1 MKLKMSFFDPAL
13 LKKNL
18 SRFSPAWILTLVGM
32 VLFLPVSL
40 MIALQREIPVVYEI
54 TLPRVQ
60 RALREFAEA
69 GPSFAIVC
77 ALIFAGLLFKY
88 LHKTRAAYMMHA
100 FPMTRTCL
108 YCTNVVSGLLFWLIP
123 TLVTGLLAQIILSAH
138 GFSACSGLLWAA
150 MGKWVLQFLCF
161 FGIAVFA
168 MMLSGSTIIGT
179 LCYGAFQG
187 IFALLP
193 LMTLVLV
200 GYYFRGLDIS
210 VNAALFGYLAPFY
223 AMQTDSSTWLLWLY
237 AGIGLVLLVLAWLH
251 YLRRDIEHAGDAM
264 AYRWARIAFRIVFT
278 YSMTLGLGFL
288 LAGIVGMVND
298 GRSFAFLP
306 YALVGCV
313 IGWFGSSMMVERTVK
328 VFRKKSV
335 WVGFAICVALL
346 VGTIACLKYDV
357 FGAQRRVPEAA
368 QVESVEIWT
377 DGDYDSPYADRIT
390 LTDPADINTVRTVHQ
405 NAVKAWQKN
414 PDRASDFFR
423 STAGDIHICYHLAGG
438 GTLRRVYEIPE
449 ENYKDLA
456 RFYADPEIAAAWY
469 ERALPE
475 KFSCVCLCGVE
486 DYEIDQYGNEI
497 YTSSRELDCKNP
509 SALRE
514 AVLADARAG
523 RLPIVNCLTGSVDP
537 NTGAIN
543 SSYWDHPF
551 LTFENASYPGQE
563 VKNWVSI
570 RILETATET
579 IALFEKEE

>member
-1 MKLKMSFFDPAL
+1 MKLKTSFFDPAL

-32 VLFLPVSL
+32 ILFLPVSL
-40 MIALQREIPVVYEI
+40 MIALQQEIPVVYEI
-54 TLPRVQ
+54 TLPRLQ
-60 RALREFAEA
+60 RSLREVADA
-69 GPSFAIVC
+69 GPFFAIVC

-108 YCTNVVSGLLFWLIP
+108 YCTNVVSGLLFWLVP
-123 TLVTGLLAQIILSAH
+123 TLVTGLLTQIILSAN

-193 LMTLVLV
+193 TMTLVLV
-200 GYYFRGLDIS
+200 KYYFHGLDIS
-210 VNAALFGYLAPFY
+210 VDVDFGYLAPVF
-223 AMQTDSSTWLLWLY
+223 AMLRGCATWLLWLY
-237 AGIGLVLLVLAWLH
+237 AGIGLVLLVVAWLH
-251 YLRRDIEHAGDAM
+251 YLRRDIERAGDAM

-288 LAGIVGMVND
+288 LTGILGFVNEE
-298 GRSFAFLP
+298 RSLVLLP
-306 YALVGCV
+306 YALIGCV

-335 WVGFAICVALL
+335 WIGFAICVALL

-357 FGAQRRVPEAA
+357 FGVQRRVPETA

-377 DGDYDSPYADRIT
+377 EGDYNSPYADRIT

-405 NAVKAWQKN
+405 NAIKAWQKN

-423 STAGDIHICYHLAGG
+423 YTVGDIHICYHLAGG
-438 GTLRRVYEIPE
+438 GTLRRVYEIPK
-449 ENYKDLA
+449 ENYKALA

-475 KFSCVCLCGVE
+475 NFYRVTLSDVE
-486 DYEIDQYGNEI
+486 EYETDEYGNPT
-497 YTSSRELDCKNP
+497 YTVSRGRECRDP

-523 RLPIVNCLTGSVDP
+523 RLPIVNCLAESMDLD
-537 NTGAIN
+537 TGAIRG
-543 SSYWDHPF
+543 SYWEHPS
-551 LTFENASYPGQE
+551 LDFENASYSGQE

-579 IALFEKEE
+579 IALFEKE

>member
-32 VLFLPVSL
+32 ILCLPVSL

-60 RALREFAEA
+60 RALGEAANA

-108 YCTNVVSGLLFWLIP
+108 FVTNTVSGLLFWLVP
-123 TLVTGLLAQIILSAH
+123 TLVTGLLTQIILSAN

-193 LMTLVLV
+193 MMTLVLV
-200 GYYFRGLDIS
+200 EYYFHSLDIS
-210 VNAALFGYLAPFY
+210 VDADFGYLAPVF
-223 AMQTDSSTWLLWLY
+223 AMLRGCATWLLWLY
-237 AGIGLVLLVLAWLH
+237 AGIGLVLLVVAWLH
-251 YLRRDIEHAGDAM
+251 YLRRDIERAGDAM

-288 LAGIVGMVND
+288 LTGILGFVNEE
-298 GRSFAFLP
+298 RSLVLLP
-306 YALVGCV
+306 YALIGCV

-357 FGAQRRVPEAA
+357 FGVQRRVPETA

-377 DGDYDSPYADRIT
+377 EGDYNSPYADRIT

-405 NAVKAWQKN
+405 NAIKAWQKN

-423 STAGDIHICYHLAGG
+423 YDAGDIHICYHLAGG

-475 KFSCVCLCGVE
+475 KFSCVSLFGVE
-486 DYEIDQYGNEI
+486 DYEIDQYGNDI
-497 YTSSRELDCKNP
+497 YTSSSALDCRNP

-523 RLPIVNCLTGSVDP
+523 RLPIVNCLTGSMDLD
-537 NTGAIN
+537 TGAIRG
-543 SSYWDHPF
+543 SYWDHPS
-551 LTFENASYPGQE
+551 LDFENASYSGQE